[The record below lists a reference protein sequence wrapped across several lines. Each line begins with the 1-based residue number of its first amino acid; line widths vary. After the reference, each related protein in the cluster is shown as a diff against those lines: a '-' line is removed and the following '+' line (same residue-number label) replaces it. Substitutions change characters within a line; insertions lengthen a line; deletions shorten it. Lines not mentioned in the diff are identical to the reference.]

1 MKKSRTSLSFVGGLV
16 AVALLATACGDDK
29 STSETTV
36 AATEASSVPATD
48 AMAEMDIVDTAV
60 AAGSFTILAEA
71 LTAAGLIDALKAEG
85 PFTVFAPTDDAFV
98 AALEALGLT
107 KEELFA
113 DTELLTAVLTYHV
126 VAGKVLAADAIA
138 LDGQSAA
145 TLNGAEI
152 AISVVDGSVK
162 LNGETTVVTA
172 DIMAS
177 NGVIH
182 VIDKVL
188 LPPTS

>member
-1 MKKSRTSLSFVGGLV
+1 MKKSRKSLSFVGGLV
-16 AVALLATACGDDK
+16 ALGLLATACGDDK
-29 STSETTV
+29 SSSAT
-36 AATEASSVPATD
+36 TEAADTTAAPTTEA
-48 AMAEMDIVDTAV
+48 AAAMDIVDTAV
-60 AAGSFTILAEA
+60 AAGDFTVLAEA
-71 LTAAGLIDALKAEG
+71 LGAAGLVDALKAEG

-98 AALEALGLT
+98 AALEALGMT

-113 DTELLTAVLTYHV
+113 DTELLTSVLTYHV
-126 VAGKVLAADAIA
+126 IAGKVLAADAIA

-152 AISVVDGSVK
+152 AITVVDGSVK
-162 LNGETTVVTA
+162 LNGDSTVVTA
-172 DIMAS
+172 DIIAS

-188 LPPTS
+188 LPPAQ